1 MNYIL
6 DYLNN
11 LLATNQT
18 NLVFSSFQNI
28 QTQDPL
34 SKLIKCLNT
43 EKRGAIKIKSE
54 EDILI
59 DDFLYTNN
67 NSIIQLNID
76 HQENVH
82 RNKDNFT
89 VFKTSRRN
97 PNFPTEIQKIIL
109 TELKKVIIYTV
120 VNGNNEII
128 LASPREENNNNTFQ
142 WFYDL
147 YYNWFIWKEDEG
159 PINIGLFFLNKEEAD
174 SYLHIK
180 I

>member
-1 MNYIL
+1 MDYIL

-11 LLATNQT
+11 LLETKQT

-43 EKRGAIKIKSE
+43 EKRAAIKIKSE

-67 NSIIQLNID
+67 SSIIQLNLD

-82 RNKDNFT
+82 KNKDKDNFT

-109 TELKKVIIYTV
+109 TQLKKVIVYRPHMW
-120 VNGNNEII
+120 
-128 LASPREENNNNTFQ
+128 L
-142 WFYDL
+142 L
-147 YYNWFIWKEDEG
+147 K
-159 PINIGLFFLNKEEAD
+159 NK
-174 SYLHIK
+174 
-180 I
+180 

>member
-1 MNYIL
+1 MDYIL

-11 LLATNQT
+11 LLETKQT

-43 EKRGAIKIKSE
+43 EKRAAIKIKSE

-67 NSIIQLNID
+67 SSIIQLNLD

-82 RNKDNFT
+82 KNKDKDNVLGDIDDVFRPSANF
-89 VFKTSRRN
+89 KLHYN
-97 PNFPTEIQKIIL
+97 PFEEDPESGKFHTPGHHRHNKSPSSSKI
-109 TELKKVIIYTV
+109 K
-120 VNGNNEII
+120 
-128 LASPREENNNNTFQ
+128 SPIRC
-142 WFYDL
+142 
-147 YYNWFIWKEDEG
+147 
-159 PINIGLFFLNKEEAD
+159 
-174 SYLHIK
+174 
-180 I
+180 

>member
-59 DDFLYTNN
+59 DDFL
-67 NSIIQLNID
+67 
-76 HQENVH
+76 
-82 RNKDNFT
+82 FC
-89 VFKTSRRN
+89 
-97 PNFPTEIQKIIL
+97 IL
-109 TELKKVIIYTV
+109 DIRLY
-120 VNGNNEII
+120 I
-128 LASPREENNNNTFQ
+128 L
-142 WFYDL
+142 L
-147 YYNWFIWKEDEG
+147 I
-159 PINIGLFFLNKEEAD
+159 
-174 SYLHIK
+174 
-180 I
+180 